1 MGTAT
6 VSNVKSLIAQLV
18 NETIKAMM
26 TWPEDVDPPAS
37 RFDNGHI
44 VNVGNIQADIW
55 YDEASRVWRGFFAI
69 ASIPGVKPEMVGYH
83 FIDIEWNT
91 YALPEIR
98 CSLLGK
104 ETYRNKPVEARKIL
118 VHMGLWQ
125 DGRVNWFFL
134 NRKNKAKHVCP
145 ECKLRPVEKEGE
157 ACLRCRSSLSVEEI
171 KKRRIE
177 IRIKRNSQV
186 LSNGGIWYYHEVRKP
201 YSTSP
206 VHIYYLFNAE
216 DVPADFVLP
225 QGAFG
230 SSVHRY
236 RTTFE
241 GRPAICYEITFWND

>member
-6 VSNVKSLIAQLV
+6 VSNVKPLIAQLV

-26 TWPEDVDPPAS
+26 TWPEDVDPPVS
-37 RFDNGHI
+37 RFRGHRI
-44 VNVGNIQADIW
+44 EVGNATADVW
-55 YDEASRVWRGFFAI
+55 YDEARLTWIGFIAI
-69 ASIPGVKPEMVGYH
+69 ASLRTVSPETLGYH

-91 YALPEIR
+91 YAPPEVR
-98 CSLLGK
+98 CSLI
-104 ETYRNKPVEARKIL
+104 RKDNGFSRSSEVPRDL
-118 VHMGLWQ
+118 VHMGLWK
-125 DGRVNWFFL
+125 DGKVDWFL
-134 NRKNKAKHVCP
+134 VSRKNRARHVCS
-145 ECKLRPVEKEGE
+145 ECRLRPVEKEGE